1 MKTIPFVKFQATGN
15 DFIILDGRNHTFTSL
30 PVAKMCDR
38 KFGIGADG
46 LMIIQ
51 NKTGYDFEMIYYN
64 SDGNTS
70 SMCGNGGRA
79 ISKWASMLGIGNE
92 LLKFWAP
99 DGEHTA
105 EIQSH
110 VVRLKMNNVNSWE
123 HHQKDYCI
131 LNTGSPHYIQI
142 SNNDVIQIDEK
153 EFVDWAKS
161 IRYSET
167 FKKDGINVN
176 TISVSS
182 PNTLSMRTYERG
194 VEDETL
200 SCGTGVTAAALTC
213 AIENN
218 LQKGTIN
225 VNTRGGD
232 LSVEFEKSD
241 SGFENIWLIGPA
253 EMVFSGEFFYNE

>member
-15 DFIILDGRNHTFTSL
+15 DFIILDGRNQDFSSI

-51 NKTGYDFEMIYYN
+51 NKMGYDFEMIYYN

-79 ISKWASMLGIGNE
+79 ISKWASILGIGE
-92 LLKFWAP
+92 RLLKFWAP

-105 EIQSH
+105 EIIPN
-110 VVRLKMNNVNSWE
+110 VVRLMMNNVEKWE
-123 HHQKDYCI
+123 HHPNDYCV
-131 LNTGSPHYIQI
+131 LNTGSPHYIHLNKQ
-142 SNNDVIQIDEK
+142 DVIQIDEK
-153 EFVDWAKS
+153 QFVDWAKS
-161 IRYSET
+161 IRYNET
-167 FKKDGINVN
+167 FKKEGINVN
-176 TISVSS
+176 SVSISS
-182 PNTLSMRTYERG
+182 PTAITMRTYERG

-213 AIENN
+213 ALENKLNNGKIEV
-218 LQKGTIN
+218 T
-225 VNTRGGD
+225 TRGGN
-232 LSVEFEKSD
+232 LLVEFERSD
-241 SGFENIWLIGPA
+241 VGFENIWLVGPA
-253 EMVFSGEFFYNE
+253 ELVFSGEYYL